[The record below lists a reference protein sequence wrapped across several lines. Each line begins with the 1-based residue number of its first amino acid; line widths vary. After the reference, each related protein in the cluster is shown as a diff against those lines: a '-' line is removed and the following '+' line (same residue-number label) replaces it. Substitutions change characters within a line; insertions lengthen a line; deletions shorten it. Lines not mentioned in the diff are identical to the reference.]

1 MTNPAQVPGAI
12 PAQAVGSNQPPAPR
26 TGARNPEN
34 GSTSPTFI
42 GHPVSLP
49 QDNVPPGGSHNH
61 LDGLHAPGQVPGHGW
76 TDNVSSVNPT
86 VTTKGSPELPETEDS
101 KKVDEDF
108 KNLNDQ
114 ELLKRGDKQ
123 LEEAKKAYTT
133 YGQNSL
139 AHNARKALEPFIEC
153 ANNAKAHFPIAGVDW
168 FKSSE
173 KLIESLKKLELPQ
186 GTPDDFAV
194 TIQFPGEEVISLIPP
209 GNGLKTKNPT
219 QVYECYVH
227 AFGVMDK
234 KVTEFNNGNDN
245 ALAQAEARFN
255 DVFATL
261 RAIREEIDK
270 RKLKQPSGSQ
280 LEYDFQ
286 KFRDNGITIN
296 AVADGREFAFYE
308 NKFLHKAP
316 EAPSKPEET
325 AAPDSTAKP
334 EETTAPASTDGET
347 ETSSPSPASVEENP
361 KTPESSPGVP
371 KS

>member
-1 MTNPAQVPGAI
+1 MASQIQQPVSPQSI
-12 PAQAVGSNQPPAPR
+12 PAYSPTHHSEEHSTFNGHGAKLAPPPKQYFAQPNPPHHVPAPAHTAQP
-26 TGARNPEN
+26 TG
-34 GSTSPTFI
+34 I
-42 GHPVSLP
+42 
-49 QDNVPPGGSHNH
+49 
-61 LDGLHAPGQVPGHGW
+61 
-76 TDNVSSVNPT
+76 TDNVKSVDPT
-86 VTTKGSPELPETEDS
+86 VTTKGIPEAPQPPKTEDS
-101 KKVDEDF
+101 KKSDADF
-108 KNLNDQ
+108 KNLKDQ
-114 ELLKRGDKQ
+114 ELLKRGDEQ

-270 RKLKQPSGSQ
+270 RKLKSSGSQ

-347 ETSSPSPASVEENP
+347 ETSSPSPASVEENA

-371 KS
+371 NS